1 MLVEVVLSDAL
12 LAFEEDKKPEV
23 RLLVDFSASTRL
35 EFPEDVVV
43 RRVLD
48 VVRL

>member
-1 MLVEVVLSDAL
+1 MLVKIVLSDAL
-12 LAFEEDKKPEV
+12 LAFEEDEEPEV
-23 RLLVDFSASTRL
+23 RLLVDFSASMGF

-43 RRVLD
+43 SRVLD